1 MKKIIFKSILI
12 LILAFSALS
21 CKNFLDLQPLNVV
34 PAATYYTNN
43 ATIQSGLAACYA
55 GLYLVT
61 GNGYYELNTFPGV
74 TDDGY
79 TDDGQF
85 TMFLQNTL
93 NSNMTGQLN
102 VMYSNTYE
110 AIVKVNNFIAA
121 IAPTNVID
129 PSLKAQYIA
138 EAKVLRAYFYF
149 FITNIFGDAVL
160 ALQPDGSRAQLLQET
175 RTSRIAIKDSMVTDL
190 TNAVKV
196 LPKTSYTSGHI
207 VSGTAALLA
216 MKYKLM
222 DYGTP
227 DYQGII
233 SLFEANFKVSGDPVF
248 GLVTKRQFKS
258 IFDGNNSKNTAE
270 SDMLAPTSNN
280 EVMLSARYSTSAIL
294 AFPYM
299 GGLVSTTN
307 CARPNLFNFYQF
319 DDGTP
324 YDVTGANPK
333 YNAANPFLNRDAR
346 LIYTIANKKSQ
357 DTMAYQP
364 AKNFLSTNPTGYAWK
379 KYTPYYILNS
389 RPLAVGE
396 ILTQDVILMRYPE
409 ALLTYAEALNET
421 GRQTDALAALNAVR
435 TRFLPASTANTQATI
450 RLAIQ
455 YERRAEFA
463 EEGGMRYYDMQ
474 RLNLMPTILP
484 TLPVSV
490 LGQSTMCTFATR
502 ERYWP
507 IPAFEILANPKI
519 SQNTGY

>member
-12 LILAFSALS
+12 MTLVFGALS

-61 GNGYYELNTFPGV
+61 GNGYYELNTFPGI

-93 NSNMTGQLN
+93 NNNMTGQLN
-102 VMYSNTYE
+102 VMYSNSYE
-110 AIVKVNNFIAA
+110 AIVKVNNFVAA

-129 PSLKAQYIA
+129 PILKAQYIA
-138 EAKVLRAYFYF
+138 EAKVLRAYYYF

-160 ALQPDGSRAQLLQET
+160 TLQPNGSKAQLLQQT
-175 RTSRIAIKDSMVTDL
+175 RTSRVVIKDSMVTDL
-190 TNAVKV
+190 MNAIKV
-196 LPKTSYTSGHI
+196 LPKTYYGTGHL

-227 DYQGII
+227 DFSGII
-233 SLFEANFKVSGDPVF
+233 NLFEANFKVTGDQNF

-258 IFDGNNSKNTAE
+258 LFDGNNLKNTAE

-280 EVMLSARYSTSAIL
+280 EVMLSARYSTSTIL

-299 GGLVSTTN
+299 GGLVSTTT

-324 YDVTGANPK
+324 YDATGANPK

-346 LIYTIANKKSQ
+346 LTYTITNKKSQ

-364 AKNFLSTNPTGYAWK
+364 TKNFLSTNPTGYAWK
-379 KYTPYYILNS
+379 KYTPYYIINT

-421 GRQTDALAALNAVR
+421 GRQADALAALNAVR
-435 TRFLPASTANTQATI
+435 TRFLPASTASDQANI

-455 YERRAEFA
+455 YERRAEYA

-474 RLNLMPTILP
+474 RLNLMQTILP
-484 TLPVSV
+484 SLPVSV
-490 LGQSTMCTFATR
+490 LNQATLCTFASR

-507 IPAFEILANPKI
+507 IPAFESLANPNI
-519 SQNTGY
+519 TQNTGY